1 MSRATKCLAQKH
13 DRRLSTCELRLAK
26 DIITLMSNLMLQVL
40 SAEGIVQKG
49 QSVPGLEP
57 KEILELYRLMLLNRR
72 IDERMIKLQRQG
84 RIAFYVASIGEE
96 ASIIGSA
103 AALEET
109 DWIVPCYREL
119 GAALLRG
126 FTLQELCN
134 QLFGNDQDT
143 FKGRQMPN
151 HYALPHLHY
160 ASVSSPV
167 GTQIPHATGLALGAK
182 LTGKKDIALVY
193 FGDGSTST
201 GDFHAAA
208 NFAGSLNAPVIFLCR
223 NNQWAISVPVDRQTA
238 NPSLA
243 SKAAA
248 YGFEGV
254 RVDGND
260 ALAVYNATR
269 DAAEHARQG
278 HGPVFIE
285 AYTYR
290 LTGHSTSDDPRSY
303 RDDKEVR
310 LWEDRDPLKR
320 LRLYL
325 ISEGHWNEKKDR
337 ALETEIKDAILSA
350 IREAEAH
357 GPPPIDTIF
366 TDVFDDQPWNL
377 REQQA
382 ELQRSLDAMTIKQKA

>member
-1 MSRATKCLAQKH
+1 
-13 DRRLSTCELRLAK
+13 
-26 DIITLMSNLMLQVL
+26 MLQVL
-40 SAEGIVQKG
+40 NAEGLVQNG
-49 QSVPGLEP
+49 QAVPDLEP

-103 AALEET
+103 AALEKT

-126 FTLQELCN
+126 FTLQEFCN
-134 QLFGNDQDT
+134 QLFGNNQDT

-182 LTGKKDIALVY
+182 LTGEKDISLVY

-201 GDFHAAA
+201 GEFHAAA

-269 DAAEHARQG
+269 DAAEYARQG
-278 HGPVFIE
+278 NGPVFIE

-303 RDDKEVR
+303 RDEEEVR

-325 ISEGHWNEKKDR
+325 MSESHWNEKEDR

-357 GPPPIDTIF
+357 GPPSIDTIF
-366 TDVFDDQPWNL
+366 TDVFDEQPWNL

-382 ELQRSLDAMTIKQKA
+382 ELERSLDTMTIEQEA

>member
-1 MSRATKCLAQKH
+1 MPKS
-13 DRRLSTCELRLAK
+13 
-26 DIITLMSNLMLQVL
+26 MLQVL
-40 SAEGIVQKG
+40 SAEGIVQNG
-49 QSVPGLEP
+49 QSIPSLAP
-57 KEILELYRLMLLNRR
+57 KKILELYRLMLLNRR

-84 RIAFYVASIGEE
+84 RIAFYVGSIGEE
-96 ASIIGSA
+96 AATIGSA
-103 AALEET
+103 AALEKT
-109 DWIVPCYREL
+109 DWIVPAYREL

-126 FTLQELCN
+126 YTLQELCN
-134 QLFGNDQDT
+134 QLFGNSQDT
-143 FKGRQMPN
+143 FKGRQMPS
-151 HYALPHLHY
+151 HYSLPHLHY

-193 FGDGSTST
+193 FGDGATST

-208 NFAGSLNAPVIFLCR
+208 NFAGSLMAPVIFLCR

-243 SKAAA
+243 SKAVA

-254 RVDGND
+254 CVDGND

-303 RDDKEVR
+303 RDDEEVR
-310 LWEDRDPLKR
+310 LWEGRDPLKR

-325 ISEGHWNEKKDR
+325 VSEGHWNEKKDR
-337 ALETEIKDAILSA
+337 ALEAEIKDAILSA
-350 IREAEAH
+350 IRKAEAH

-366 TDVFDDQPWNL
+366 TDVFDKRPWNL
-377 REQQA
+377 KEQQA
-382 ELQRSLDAMTIKQKA
+382 ELERSLGALAIEPTA